1 MATVDE
7 EVVGFLLPYIVAG
20 LRGGVV
26 GGYRDATCMVV
37 GGLSGSVV
45 MRRELVDGT
54 FSCIGVLAAASAR
67 RLWIVVGA
75 AAPLVWV
82 ALGL

>member
-1 MATVDE
+1 
-7 EVVGFLLPYIVAG
+7 
-20 LRGGVV
+20 
-26 GGYRDATCMVV
+26 MVV

-75 AAPLVWV
+75 AAPPWSGSL
-82 ALGL
+82 LGCEFDKVFIRAHCVLHVSDELF